1 MSGRGNSVAKSL
13 GAGECY
19 SNCVCVCV
27 CRVGVEEAE
36 EVEEDEGLT
45 GEEMK
50 RGCMEHSRRIKKGS
64 GEVGGM
70 ERRDMSDST

>member
-36 EVEEDEGLT
+36 EVEGV
-45 GEEMK
+45 
-50 RGCMEHSRRIKKGS
+50 RSRNPPTLKGVRTLSQGS
-64 GEVGGM
+64 G
-70 ERRDMSDST
+70 SH

>member
-1 MSGRGNSVAKSL
+1 MGKAERARGDPKTQ
-13 GAGECY
+13 
-19 SNCVCVCV
+19 
-27 CRVGVEEAE
+27 RPQDKEAE